1 MKFELKGEGK
11 EVEPIVELTLK
22 NVGDGHIKVVGS
34 KKGGVE
40 WTIMSFY
47 NGGFKR
53 IQSVQIEGMK
63 TDGDGRI
70 KEIE

>member
-11 EVEPIVELTLK
+11 EVEPIVELTLER
-22 NVGDGHIKVVGS
+22 VGDDHIRLIGKQGPYSFVL
-34 KKGGVE
+34 
-40 WTIMSFY
+40 MSFY
-47 NGGFKR
+47 NGGFKK

-63 TDGDGRI
+63 TDGEGRI

>member
-22 NVGDGHIKVVGS
+22 NVGDGHIRLVGS

-47 NGGFKR
+47 NGGFRR
-53 IQSVQIEGMK
+53 IQSVALDGVD
-63 TDGDGRI
+63 TDEIGRI

>member
-1 MKFELKGEGK
+1 MKFEIKGEG
-11 EVEPIVELTLK
+11 EEAEAVVELTLER
-22 NVGDGHIKVVGS
+22 VGDDHIRLIGKQGPYSFVL
-34 KKGGVE
+34 
-40 WTIMSFY
+40 MSFY

-63 TDGDGRI
+63 TDEEGRI